1 MICPKCR
8 FEQPDGN
15 AECPECGV
23 LFARLAEIEAQRA
36 SGTLF
41 QPRPAPL
48 SAAAR
53 GAAGTEGA
61 DGSSWGETARAL
73 LFTWDTAPSP
83 AALWGRTALYAFFV
97 LWGLRF
103 FFASVE
109 SNYVGDS
116 FMHLI
121 NLPFHEAGH
130 LFFGFL
136 GDFLRALGGTLMQ
149 LLIPTICLGA
159 FLLQTRDPFAGS
171 VALWWLAENFMD
183 IAPYMADAR
192 SGELLLLGG
201 VTGRDVPG
209 YHDWENVLGTLNL
222 LPHDKLLAGLSY
234 NFGRLLMLA
243 AFAWGARVLWL
254 QWKEQREQREG
265 GI

>member
-8 FEQPDGN
+8 FEQPDGGS
-15 AECPECGV
+15 ECARCGV

-36 SGTLF
+36 AGTLF
-41 QPRPAPL
+41 PSAQPPL
-48 SAAAR
+48 PAAAV
-53 GAAGTEGA
+53 AAEPEEPA
-61 DGSSWGETARAL
+61 SWKETAHAL
-73 LFTWDTAPSP
+73 LFTWDHTPSP
-83 AALWGRTALYAFFV
+83 AALQGRIVLYAFFV

-103 FFASVE
+103 FFASVQ
-109 SNYVGDS
+109 SNYVGES
-116 FMHLI
+116 FMHLV

-136 GDFLRALGGTLMQ
+136 GDFIRALGGTLMQ

-159 FLLQTRDPFAGS
+159 FLLKTRDPFGGS
-171 VALWWLAENFMD
+171 IALWWLAENFMD

-222 LPHDKLLAGLSY
+222 MQYDQTLAGLSY

-243 AFAWGARVLWL
+243 AFAWGGRVLWL
-254 QWKEQREQREG
+254 QRKELREG
-265 GI
+265 AI